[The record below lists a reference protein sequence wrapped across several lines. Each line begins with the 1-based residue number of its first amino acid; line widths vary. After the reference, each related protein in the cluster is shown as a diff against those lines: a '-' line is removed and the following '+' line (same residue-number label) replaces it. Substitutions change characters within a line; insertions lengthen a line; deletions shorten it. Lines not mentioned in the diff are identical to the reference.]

1 MGIGPITEGT
11 SRLYRE
17 YTKEP
22 WAVEALARGQ
32 SKARDPERCRKIAEA
47 KRGMPR
53 PPHVLEAMHRAWRGS
68 HHSEESRR
76 KMSET
81 RRKRG
86 ILVPGTVVWTVE
98 EDELLKTL
106 PAAEVAKRTGR
117 TLTAIYTRRRRLGM
131 LDGRRRD

>member
-1 MGIGPITEGT
+1 MC
-11 SRLYRE
+11 
-17 YTKEP
+17 
-22 WAVEALARGQ
+22 Q
-32 SKARDPERCRKIAEA
+32 KARDLDRRRKIAA
-47 KRGMPR
+47 ARRGKPR